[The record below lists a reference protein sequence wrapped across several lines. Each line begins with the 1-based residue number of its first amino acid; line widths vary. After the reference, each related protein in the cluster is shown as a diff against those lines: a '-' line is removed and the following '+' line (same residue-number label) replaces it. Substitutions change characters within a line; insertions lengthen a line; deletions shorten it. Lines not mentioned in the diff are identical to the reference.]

1 MLDTV
6 IQVSQHNN
14 KQNTI
19 IKRNLCDKNVEHFI
33 SYLTN
38 ETWDIVYEGDAQKA
52 FMWFQGLIDLF
63 FDKCFPKQ
71 SHILTYRNR
80 YKWMTNKL
88 RTQIS
93 EKKILGYQAFCNPE
107 NLNLKN
113 EYKQIINRLIS
124 DLRKQLKTL
133 IGKHTNNLE
142 RKMSFSIRDAIV
154 TDNQIIANEF
164 NNLFVSIC
172 PKVAHLSS
180 DVNPLSYV
188 NNVVNSI
195 VIPTITTLEVK
206 NIISST
212 KNSCPGWDD
221 FPATIAKKCME
232 YYINPL
238 THIIDNSIKEGVF
251 PSELKL
257 ARVVPLL
264 ISGDSSQITNYR
276 LISIL

>member
-1 MLDTV
+1 MER
-6 IQVSQHNN
+6 SWHP
-14 KQNTI
+14 
-19 IKRNLCDKNVEHFI
+19 H
-33 SYLTN
+33 
-38 ETWDIVYEGDAQKA
+38 
-52 FMWFQGLIDLF
+52 
-63 FDKCFPKQ
+63 
-71 SHILTYRNR
+71 LTYRNR

-93 EKKILGYQAFCNPE
+93 EKNILGYQAFCDPE

-113 EYKQIINRLIS
+113 EYKQRRNRLIS
-124 DLRKQLKTL
+124 DLRNAEIKYFSNELDIHKNDVKQSWKILKTI

-142 RKMSFSIRDAIV
+142 RKMSFSIKDAIV

-164 NNLFVSIC
+164 NNFFVSIG
-172 PKVAHLSS
+172 PKLAHDLSS

-195 VIPTITTLEVK
+195 VIPTITTLEVR

-212 KNSCPGWDD
+212 KNSSPGWDD
-221 FPATIAKKCME
+221 IPATIAKKCIE

-238 THIIDNSIKEGVF
+238 THIINNSIKEGVF

-257 ARVVPLL
+257 A
-264 ISGDSSQITNYR
+264 
-276 LISIL
+276 